1 MLSEKLQLVSTG
13 SGQVERTG
21 SVGVEGDGGGGGGL
35 GSSNVRWGESVR
47 EDGKTLEQSYDE
59 LKDEYKV

>member
-21 SVGVEGDGGGGGGL
+21 SVGVEGDGGGGL